1 MLCSF
6 VMPAHASDDVLDS
19 AGACADQFSNA
30 AGYVVPKPFSSTIC
44 PEDKAMRLAI
54 YHFPATMESVINIL
68 NLDKKTEI
76 IDSIKTTSNEDG
88 TQENYGNEILNIE
101 RASMELQE
109 LAILVAKIMIAVQ
122 LLIASF
128 IALKDGEFG
137 GKTFGGYKTAFCF
150 GFGILLIT
158 PIPIYTSLVDKN
170 VEVLVVQMLM
180 GAITVAAIGAA
191 NMMISTVG
199 FLTISE
205 LPDERDKS
213 FSDITADPNLVSIPL
228 TKSRVFIEDAIC
240 QNQSALLGVYEGAY
254 NEGDSANV
262 SLSKLGKSYQY
273 SSSTDGSVTWA
284 EFGETAMGVSIRKGT
299 SLDEVA
305 GSDLAGM
312 ECSYT
317 TVIKPRWKPS
327 FDLGFDSKVELSA
340 GRLKFSSLG
349 DSTKLREEWAL
360 LQSDILSTLESHFN
374 AKVNASNKVA
384 IESELLAAANYFY
397 DIVAYRAVGGGLVNQ
412 ETEAL
417 ELYKRR
423 AQLADTFAKT
433 ILEQRCYTDR
443 EGYIRSQ
450 STVKSL
456 QRGNVG
462 AADFSLKCAIVDE
475 SGINIAFE
483 ANSKSAEGYATST
496 IAKLSESRTRLQE
509 IYVELYKSFE
519 GLEQSIEYA
528 RNRSL
533 ADVTRTVF
541 FKDESTSGRSIGHQG
556 VVMRVE
562 GFGSFAHLYTALM
575 KSLHNVFIQTAK
587 TKYKTAYTNPE
598 YVVVGYSSESRYLTT
613 TASELKKDFQSD
625 KVNIPEFVFATP
637 SGKTADANDYES
649 KVISNIESQFTT
661 NQGGTFNGNGR
672 SQAKGTW
679 DDGAVATEL
688 GLTVS
693 DGVQGVSQAGIT
705 TVINKIFHNFSLAS
719 SSKEDG
725 DYYAFGTIEH
735 NKVLQACGRGLN
747 DSEIREELGEEGLKM
762 YHIICPN
769 YIMHPLFKNQEVGID
784 VVKGSII
791 GIVILGGSRFS
802 TKAYQ
807 FMKKKRDKAA
817 KKQVDG
823 GLKDGD
829 KNKSRV
835 GNKYDKSM
843 EKENATTDLL
853 KKAGEIVGGIALNDL
868 AFTIMMITLVV
879 LLLLGL
885 MMSVI
890 TPLVPILT
898 YMFSYLGWAILF
910 VQLMVVSAFV
920 ALTLFVISA
929 EKGEGAHKSFTGVFI
944 NLFIRPVSM
953 IIGFVVAYVIT
964 YLSFMVFDMAMVNI
978 LVSIGSGGDVF
989 FSPFEYLMDA
999 VLLLILW
1006 MAHLFIVKTVFEI
1019 CLKAPN
1025 TIVKLFGAESLDAGE
1040 SHVSNLAYA
1049 AASKVAET
1057 NTSAQEKLKQKELSK
1072 IISNSNQAH
1081 YDYMEQQ
1088 ARSVAN
1094 SAGKAMGAA
1103 KDVAVG
1109 AMASSDVVE
1118 KMKDF
1123 AAKRDMAKD
1132 EANKAQTAANAD
1144 NKSKSS
1150 DSPNQGDFSKA
1161 HENPQF
1167 SDQNEEA
1174 GNENVDDSKD
1184 DFKKS

>member
-1 MLCSF
+1 MS
-6 VMPAHASDDVLDS
+6 AHASDDVLDS

-30 AGYVVPKPFSSTIC
+30 AGYVAPKPFSSTIC

-76 IDSIKTTSNEDG
+76 IDSIKTTSIEDG

-109 LAILVAKIMIAVQ
+109 LAILVAKVMISVQ
-122 LLIASF
+122 LLIAAF

-137 GKTFGGYKTAFCF
+137 GKTFGGYKTAFSF
-150 GFGILLIT
+150 GLGIFLIT
-158 PIPIYTSLVDKN
+158 PIPIYTSLMDKSVD
-170 VEVLVVQMLM
+170 VLVVQILM

-199 FLTISE
+199 YLTISE

-213 FSDITADPNLVSIPL
+213 FSDITADPNLISIPL
-228 TKSRVFIEDAIC
+228 TKTRVFIEDAIC
-240 QNQSALLGVYEGAY
+240 QNQSALLGVYDGAY
-254 NEGDSANV
+254 NEGDGANA
-262 SLSKLGKSYQY
+262 SLSKLGMSYKY

-284 EFGETAMGVSIRKGT
+284 EFGETTMGTFIRKGT
-299 SLDEVA
+299 SLDEVG

-317 TVIKPRWKPS
+317 TVIKPRWKPVY
-327 FDLGFDSKVELSA
+327 DLGLEERVEQAA
-340 GRLKFSSLG
+340 GNLKFSSLAN
-349 DSTKLREEWAL
+349 STKLREEWAL
-360 LQSDILSTLESHFN
+360 LQSSLLSLLEGHFD
-374 AKVNASNKVA
+374 AKVNANNKVA
-384 IESELLAAANYFY
+384 IESGLLAAANYFY
-397 DIVAYRAVGGGLVNQ
+397 DIVAYRAAGGGLVDQ

-417 ELYKRR
+417 ELYNRR

-443 EGYIRSQ
+443 EGYIRSK
-450 STVKSL
+450 STIKSL
-456 QRGNVG
+456 KRGNVG
-462 AADFSLKCAIVDE
+462 AADFSLKCAAVDE
-475 SGINIAFE
+475 SGINIAFD
-483 ANSKSAEGYATST
+483 AKSNSAEGFASST
-496 IAKLSESRTRLQE
+496 ITKLSESNTYLQE
-509 IYVELYKSFE
+509 IYVNLYKSFE
-519 GLEQSIEYA
+519 GLEQNIEYA

-541 FKDESTSGRSIGHQG
+541 FKDESTSGRSIGHRG
-556 VVMRVE
+556 IVMRVE
-562 GFGSFAHLYTALM
+562 GFGSFAHLYTSLM
-575 KSLHNVFIQTAK
+575 KSLHNTFTQTVKA
-587 TKYKTAYTNPE
+587 KYKTAYTNPE
-598 YVVVGYSSESRYLTT
+598 YVVVNYSSESRYLTE

-625 KVNIPEFVFATP
+625 KVHIPEFVFATP
-637 SGKTADANDYES
+637 SGKTADPNDYES

-672 SQAKGTW
+672 SQAKGAW

-693 DGVQGVSQAGIT
+693 DGVQGVSQAGIS
-705 TVINKIFHNFSLAS
+705 TVINKIFQNFALAS

-725 DYYAFGTIEH
+725 DYYAFGAIEH
-735 NKVLQACGRGLN
+735 NKVLQACGRGMS
-747 DSEIREELGEEGLKM
+747 DSEIREKLGEDGLKK
-762 YHIICPN
+762 YEVICPN
-769 YIMHPLFKNQEVGID
+769 YIVHPLFKNQEIGVE
-784 VVKGSII
+784 VVKGSLI
-791 GIVILGGSRFS
+791 GLVILKSSRFS

-823 GLKDGD
+823 GVKDGS
-829 KNKSRV
+829 KNKSSV
-835 GNKYDKSM
+835 GNKSDKTID
-843 EKENATTDLL
+843 KENAQSGFLR
-853 KKAGEIVGGIALNDL
+853 KAGEIVGGIALNDL
-868 AFTIMMITLVV
+868 AYTIMKIALIV

-885 MMSVI
+885 VMSVI

-920 ALTLFVISA
+920 ALTLFIIST
-929 EKGEGAHKSFTGVFI
+929 EKGGGAHKSFTGVFI

-964 YLSFMVFDMAMVNI
+964 YISFMVFNMAMVNI
-978 LVSIGSGGDVF
+978 LVGIGGGGDVF

-999 VLLLILW
+999 VLLLIMW
-1006 MAHLFIVKTVFEI
+1006 MAHLFIIKAVFEI

-1025 TIVKLFGAESLDAGE
+1025 TIVKLFGAETLDARE
-1040 SHVSNLAYA
+1040 SHVSNMAYA
-1049 AASKVAET
+1049 AASRAAEV
-1057 NTSAQEKLKQKELSK
+1057 NKSAQEELNKKALNK

-1088 ARSVAN
+1088 ARTAAN
-1094 SAGKAMGAA
+1094 SAGKALGAA
-1103 KDVAVG
+1103 KEMAVG
-1109 AMASSDVVE
+1109 TMASSEIAE
-1118 KMKDF
+1118 KMNDF
-1123 AAKRDMAKD
+1123 ANKKVTAKD
-1132 EANKAQTAANAD
+1132 EVSKAQAAEVKNE
-1144 NKSKSS
+1144 SKSN
-1150 DSPNQGDFSKA
+1150 DSQNQGDFNNA
-1161 HENPQF
+1161 HENSKY
-1167 SDQNEEA
+1167 SDQSEDSVNETF
-1174 GNENVDDSKD
+1174 DDSKD